1 MQTQILK
8 PDINTFQQ
16 AKNLIDA
23 GELVAFP
30 TETIYGLGANAL
42 DTEAVQ
48 KIFLAKGRPSDNPLI
63 VHIGNPDQ
71 IAELAEISHPLE
83 QQIIEKFFPGPLT
96 LLLKKKEVI
105 PEIVSNNP
113 YVGIRMPAHQVALA
127 FLNTVQVPIAAPS
140 ANISGKPSPTSAE
153 MVADHMA
160 GKIWLII
167 DGGNSDYGIESTV
180 LKVDPD
186 LVSGQVIINILRPG
200 FISKEDLE
208 TAFPDSNIIVQYSQ
222 KEQNLSPGMRF
233 KHYRIDAEIQI
244 IQQAEEIALE
254 AGIPTAIIAS
264 KEWIEQQEIR
274 ARFAQK
280 NTQISPKLLIL
291 ERGTEN
297 NLASCAHNLFALY
310 HHCQQ
315 QGIKKLYIQQLPEQ
329 GLGFAIMN
337 RVKRSAEKG
346 NSQ

>member
-1 MQTQILK
+1 M
-8 PDINTFQQ
+8 
-16 AKNLIDA
+16 
-23 GELVAFP
+23 
-30 TETIYGLGANAL
+30 
-42 DTEAVQ
+42 
-48 KIFLAKGRPSDNPLI
+48 
-63 VHIGNPDQ
+63 
-71 IAELAEISHPLE
+71 
-83 QQIIEKFFPGPLT
+83 
-96 LLLKKKEVI
+96 
-105 PEIVSNNP
+105 
-113 YVGIRMPAHQVALA
+113 
-127 FLNTVQVPIAAPS
+127 
-140 ANISGKPSPTSAE
+140 
-153 MVADHMA
+153 
-160 GKIWLII
+160 
-167 DGGNSDYGIESTV
+167 
-180 LKVDPD
+180 KVDPD